1 MDMVVYN
8 MKGGKR
14 YGIRFL
20 SHAQAWKASQFKKT
34 FTQNKK
40 AYSQKKTVV
49 YNSPFGRLILGKCGG
64 C

>member
-1 MDMVVYN
+1 

-20 SHAQAWKASQFKKT
+20 SYAQTAKKARSQYTQASKAQKKKT
-34 FTQNKK
+34 IVFR
-40 AYSQKKTVV
+40 
-49 YNSPFGRLILGKCGG
+49 SPFGRLILGRCGG